1 MVGLYF
7 KQHDKSEKGGG
18 RRGSTGACGC
28 GLPLRM
34 AKTGWGVGEWLDVV
48 GQSFKRNLLEKKRR
62 EEKRREE
69 KRREEK
75 RREEKRREE
84 KRREEKRREEKRRE
98 EKSE

>member
-34 AKTGWGVGEWLDVV
+34 AKTGWGKSRVG
-48 GQSFKRNLLEKKRR
+48 LESLSLRFDTGTTH
-62 EEKRREE
+62 
-69 KRREEK
+69 
-75 RREEKRREE
+75 
-84 KRREEKRREEKRRE
+84 
-98 EKSE
+98 